1 MPGRHI
7 KMLRNLNKHGQDL
20 DYLDIWLS
28 VSSVVYNSL
37 PFYFL
42 VRRWGDLLWMWWI
55 HNGAFPSESQ

>member
-1 MPGRHI
+1 
-7 KMLRNLNKHGQDL
+7 MLRNLNKHGQDL
-20 DYLDIWLS
+20 DYLDICLS